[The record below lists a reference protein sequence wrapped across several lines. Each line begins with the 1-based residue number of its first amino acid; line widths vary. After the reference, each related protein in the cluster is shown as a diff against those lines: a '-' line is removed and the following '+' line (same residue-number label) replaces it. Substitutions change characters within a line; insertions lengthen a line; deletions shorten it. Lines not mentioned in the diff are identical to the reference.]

1 MAIPEPDYGLK
12 PGDELIQCSKGFT
25 WTATISTNGPRVPD
39 KVIVVKEYPRF
50 VEVEAHFE
58 KNGGAFYHEAINKAA
73 VQGGD
78 CYFLR
83 MPKYE

>member
-1 MAIPEPDYGLK
+1 MAVPEPDYGLK

-25 WTATISTNGPRVPD
+25 WNDTKWTGAHTPD

-50 VEVEAHFE
+50 VDVIAHFE
-58 KNGGAFYHEAINKAA
+58 KNGGKWYHEAINKAA
-73 VQGGD
+73 VTAGD